1 MKHFFLVVTYV
12 NIFTQCLYTSFP
24 YFGVF
29 WFSVLFY
36 FQSIASAFIFYVTDN
51 QIRFCFPFS
60 SPVFFCYNI
69 STILIEL
76 YNKDT
81 LFSLL
86 PTYFNLRS
94 SIVHQFVL
102 TTCFFAEVPPPSLGQ
117 IKLILYCPA
126 SSAYIDM
133 LFRIRMCMEGGQG
146 KAVLSNFILF

>member
-1 MKHFFLVVTYV
+1 MLNFFNRLVTLRLREVNQGSILFSLFLLFLASPLVYKYVWFGLNFFWYLWSIFFLVVTYV

-36 FQSIASAFIFYVTDN
+36 FQSIASAFIFYVRDN

-69 STILIEL
+69 STILVEL

-94 SIVHQFVL
+94 SIVH
-102 TTCFFAEVPPPSLGQ
+102 
-117 IKLILYCPA
+117 
-126 SSAYIDM
+126 
-133 LFRIRMCMEGGQG
+133 
-146 KAVLSNFILF
+146 